1 VSAEALLRDGKY
13 HSRHLELY
21 EMTVL
26 KNPTPM
32 TKKTK
37 ASKQALNAQANDG
50 FSYSRNYFE
59 GLVDSALKHAKKI
72 GATDAGAE
80 ASEGCGLSV
89 SVRKGEL
96 ETVERNRDKSLGV
109 TVYVGHRRGNA
120 STSDFSEKAIQQ
132 TVQAAFDIAR
142 FTAEDPTAGLPDEED
157 IAKDQPELDLFH
169 PWSINSEEAAQLALA
184 CEAAA
189 LKTSR
194 RITNSDGAGVSAQ
207 QSHFFSAH
215 THGFRGGYASS
226 RHSMSVAPIAA
237 MPGKH
242 AEMQRDAWYTSMRSA
257 DQMASP
263 EAVGR
268 YAAERALSRL
278 GSRKIPTT
286 ECPVLFESPVAAGLL
301 GGFVQAVSGGSL
313 YRKSSFLLDSL
324 GKQVFPKHIDILED
338 PHVLRG
344 KGSSPF
350 DDEGVRGMK
359 RKVVSGGRVEGYFLS
374 SYSARKL
381 GMKTTGN
388 AGGSHNLI
396 MSSKLTRAEDDL
408 KAMLQK
414 LGTGLFVIELMGQ
427 GVNYVTGD
435 YSRGASG
442 FWVENG
448 EIAFP
453 VHEITIAGNLKTMFK
468 GIEAIGADTY
478 NYGAKTLGS
487 VLINRMK
494 LAGS

>member
-1 VSAEALLRDGKY
+1 
-13 HSRHLELY
+13 
-21 EMTVL
+21 
-26 KNPTPM
+26 M

-37 ASKQALNAQANDG
+37 ASKQALNEQAHDV

-59 GLVDSALKHAKKI
+59 GLVDSALNHAKKI

-120 STSDFSEKAIQQ
+120 STSDFSEAAIQQ
-132 TVQAAFDIAR
+132 TVQAAYDIAR

-157 IAKDQPELDLFH
+157 IAKVHPELDLFH
-169 PWSINSEEAAQLALA
+169 PWAINSEQAAQLALA
-184 CEAAA
+184 CEEAA

-237 MPGKH
+237 MPGKN
-242 AEMQRDAWYTSMRSA
+242 AEMQRDAWFTSMRAA
-257 DQMASP
+257 DQMATP

-278 GSRKIPTT
+278 GSRKIPTV
-286 ECPVLFESPVAAGLL
+286 ECPVLFESPLAAGLL

-313 YRKSSFLLDSL
+313 YRKTSFLVDSL
-324 GKQVFPKHIDILED
+324 GKTVFPKHIDILED

-350 DDEGVRGMK
+350 DDEGVRGLK
-359 RKVVSGGRVEGYFLS
+359 RNVVSGGRVEGYFLS

-388 AGGSHNLI
+388 AGGSHNLVLT
-396 MSSKLTRAEDDL
+396 SKLTRSTDDL

-468 GIEAIGADTY
+468 GIEAVGADAYT
-478 NYGAKTLGS
+478 YGAKTVGS
-487 VLINRMK
+487 VLIDRMK
-494 LAGS
+494 VAGS

>member
-1 VSAEALLRDGKY
+1 MNTPS
-13 HSRHLELY
+13 SR
-21 EMTVL
+21 T
-26 KNPTPM
+26 
-32 TKKTK
+32 
-37 ASKQALNAQANDG
+37 AQAPATSRTPDSG
-50 FSYSRNYFE
+50 FSYSRPFFE
-59 GLVDSALKHAKKI
+59 ELVDRALAHAKKL

-96 ETVERNRDKSLGV
+96 ENVERNRDKSLGV
-109 TVYVGHRRGNA
+109 TVYIGNRRGNA
-120 STSDFSEKAIQQ
+120 STSDFSNKAIEQ
-132 TVQAAFDIAR
+132 TVQAAYDIAR
-142 FTAEDPTAGLPDEED
+142 FTAEDPVAGLPDADD
-157 IAKDQPELDLFH
+157 IAPADTHRDLDLFH
-169 PWSINSEEAAQLALA
+169 PWAITSEEAAEMAKV

-189 LKTSR
+189 LKTHR
-194 RITNSDGAGVSAQ
+194 RITNSEGAGVSAQ

-215 THGFRGGYASS
+215 TRGFRGGYASS
-226 RHSMSVAPIAA
+226 RHSFSVAPIAS
-237 MPGKH
+237 MPGKN
-242 AEMQRDAWYTSMRSA
+242 AEMQRDAWYSSMRNA
-257 DQMASP
+257 AELASP

-268 YAAERALSRL
+268 YAAQRALSRL

-286 ECPVLFESPVAAGLL
+286 QCPVLFESTLAAGLL

-324 GKQVFPKHIDILED
+324 GKMVFPKHIDILED
-338 PHVLRG
+338 PFILRG

-350 DDEGVRGMK
+350 DEEGVRVAP
-359 RKVVSGGRVEGYFLS
+359 RKVVKGGRVEGYFLS

-396 MSSKLTRAEDDL
+396 MSSRHTQAGDNLD
-408 KAMLQK
+408 AMLQK
-414 LGTGLFVIELMGQ
+414 LGTGLFVVELMGQ

-448 EIAFP
+448 KIAYP
-453 VHEITIAGNLKTMFK
+453 VHEITIAGNLKDMFK
-468 GIEAIGADTY
+468 GIEAVGADAY
-478 NYGAKTLGS
+478 NYGAKTVGS
-487 VLINRMK
+487 ILVNRMK
-494 LAGS
+494 VAGS

>member
-1 VSAEALLRDGKY
+1 MMKNNKPQAAKAPSKS
-13 HSRHLELY
+13 HS
-21 EMTVL
+21 
-26 KNPTPM
+26 
-32 TKKTK
+32 
-37 ASKQALNAQANDG
+37 AQAHDG
-50 FSYSRNYFE
+50 FSYSRNFFE

-120 STSDFSEKAIQQ
+120 STSDFSEAAIQQ

-142 FTAEDPTAGLPDEED
+142 FTAEDPTAGLPDEDD
-157 IAKDQPELDLFH
+157 IAKVQPELDLFH
-169 PWSINSEEAAQLALA
+169 PWSINSEEAAKLALA

-194 RITNSDGAGVSAQ
+194 RITNSEGAGVSAQ

-226 RHSMSVAPIAA
+226 RHSMSVAPIASL
-237 MPGKH
+237 PGKH
-242 AEMQRDAWYTSMRSA
+242 AEMQRDSWYTSMRAA
-257 DQMASP
+257 DQMATP

-286 ECPVLFESPVAAGLL
+286 ECPVLFESPLAAGLL

-313 YRKSSFLLDSL
+313 YRKSSFLLDSM
-324 GKQVFPKHIDILED
+324 GKQVFPKHIDISED

-350 DDEGVRGMK
+350 DDEGVRGLK

-396 MSSKLTRAEDDL
+396 MSSKLTRSSDDL

-453 VHEITIAGNLKTMFK
+453 VQEITIAGNLKTMFK
-468 GIEAIGADTY
+468 GIEAVGADAY
-478 NYGAKTLGS
+478 NYGAKTIGS

-494 LAGS
+494 IAGS